1 MLNYKFGPGNTYIL
15 ACNYGAESMALLHL
29 MMEAGVKPVVA
40 FVDYHVDPAMEKAES
55 DLRMFADEKGLTYE
69 CLDVKEKAPEDAKF
83 GEWSRKIRYDFF
95 KSVYAKYKAAA
106 LFIAHDQDD
115 AIESYLYMKEKGI
128 KHLRYESFG
137 KVQAKEGMIVVRPL
151 LAYSGEDLRNYCD
164 KNGIPYSRDVS
175 NFEANYLESTIR
187 REVVDNLNE
196 VERDQIMEEMKKE
209 NAEKISFV
217 QSLEERVK
225 SHDELYI
232 REIMALSESE
242 FAETILEFV
251 NAHAPTHCT
260 ITPKILQDIRAL
272 ALDPKPIMSYHL
284 RDSYYLVKEYDVI
297 TFNKDGANLPYS
309 YVMEAPGKL
318 SNEVFDLDFTMGAED
333 RGIKAEDYP
342 ITIRTALPQDIYS
355 YHGYAVPVRRM
366 MVASG
371 MSARLLRVWPVFL
384 NKGGK
389 VIYVPRYVRGFS
401 EYHTSVL
408 KIHVK
413 EEEK

>member
-1 MLNYKFGPGNTYIL
+1 MPRRFP
-15 ACNYGAESMALLHL
+15 S
-29 MMEAGVKPVVA
+29 
-40 FVDYHVDPAMEKAES
+40 
-55 DLRMFADEKGLTYE
+55 
-69 CLDVKEKAPEDAKF
+69 
-83 GEWSRKIRYDFF
+83 SR
-95 KSVYAKYKAAA
+95 
-106 LFIAHDQDD
+106 
-115 AIESYLYMKEKGI
+115 
-128 KHLRYESFG
+128 
-137 KVQAKEGMIVVRPL
+137 
-151 LAYSGEDLRNYCD
+151 
-164 KNGIPYSRDVS
+164 
-175 NFEANYLESTIR
+175 
-187 REVVDNLNE
+187 
-196 VERDQIMEEMKKE
+196 
-209 NAEKISFV
+209 V

>member
-1 MLNYKFGPGNTYIL
+1 M
-15 ACNYGAESMALLHL
+15 
-29 MMEAGVKPVVA
+29 
-40 FVDYHVDPAMEKAES
+40 
-55 DLRMFADEKGLTYE
+55 
-69 CLDVKEKAPEDAKF
+69 
-83 GEWSRKIRYDFF
+83 
-95 KSVYAKYKAAA
+95 
-106 LFIAHDQDD
+106 
-115 AIESYLYMKEKGI
+115 
-128 KHLRYESFG
+128 
-137 KVQAKEGMIVVRPL
+137 
-151 LAYSGEDLRNYCD
+151 
-164 KNGIPYSRDVS
+164 
-175 NFEANYLESTIR
+175 
-187 REVVDNLNE
+187 VDNLNE

-318 SNEVFDLDFTMGAED
+318 SNEVLRPPAPGLAGLPEQRRQGHLRSSLRSWFQRVPHLRPQNPRERRRKIAI
-333 RGIKAEDYP
+333 IKGRWELSCLLA
-342 ITIRTALPQDIYS
+342 IAAGQQIA
-355 YHGYAVPVRRM
+355 
-366 MVASG
+366 
-371 MSARLLRVWPVFL
+371 ARNP
-384 NKGGK
+384 
-389 VIYVPRYVRGFS
+389 
-401 EYHTSVL
+401 
-408 KIHVK
+408 
-413 EEEK
+413 